1 MVSFW
6 ELARD
11 SLPAL
16 LAGVKVTVALTAI
29 CIAAGFLLGWL
40 LALGRIYGGRVA
52 FAICTGYIEFVRG
65 TPLLVQLFF
74 LYYGLPDV
82 GIVLPP
88 LLAAGIA
95 MGLNTAAYQAEY
107 FRGAIR
113 SIPRGQVEAAYA
125 LGMSRFQAFRHIVFP
140 QAMRTVMPAWSNEL
154 IYMLKYSSLAFVVGV
169 PELMGRANLI
179 AARNF
184 RYFELYLIVA
194 GIYIGLVWTLSGAVS
209 LLERRFKV
217 PGLGEPGR

>member
-1 MVSFW
+1 MVNFW

-16 LAGVKVTVALTAI
+16 LGGAEVTVELTAI
-29 CIAAGFLLGWL
+29 CIAAGFVLGWA
-40 LALGRIYGGRVA
+40 LALGRIYGGRFVYA
-52 FAICTGYIEFVRG
+52 VCTGYVEFVRG

-82 GIVLPP
+82 GVVFPP

-140 QAMRTVMPAWSNEL
+140 QAMRIVIPAWSNEL

-194 GIYIGLVWTLSGAVS
+194 GIYIVLVWSLAGMVS
-209 LLERRFKV
+209 ILDRYIRV
-217 PGLGEPGR
+217 PGLGEPR

>member
-1 MVSFW
+1 VSFW

-11 SLPAL
+11 ALPSLL
-16 LAGVKVTVALTAI
+16 GGVAVTVKLTTI

-40 LALGRIYGGRVA
+40 LALGRVYGGKLA
-52 FAICTGYIEFVRG
+52 FSISTGYVEFVRG

-74 LYYGLPDV
+74 LYYGLPEMGV
-82 GIVLPP
+82 VLPP

-107 FRGAIR
+107 FRGAIQ
-113 SIPRGQVEAAYA
+113 SIPRGQVEAAYS
-125 LGMSRFQAFRHIVFP
+125 LGMTGLQTFLHIVFP
-140 QAMRTVMPAWSNEL
+140 QAMRFVMPAWSNEL

-184 RYFELYLIVA
+184 RYFELYLVVA
-194 GIYIGLVWTLSGAVS
+194 GIYIGLVWTISGLISA
-209 LLERRFKV
+209 LERKIGV
-217 PGLGEPGR
+217 PGLGEPT

>member
-6 ELARD
+6 ELFRD
-11 SLPAL
+11 SLPVL
-16 LAGVKVTVALTAI
+16 LAGVEVTVELTAI
-29 CIAAGFLLGWL
+29 CIAAGFVLGWL

-52 FAICTGYIEFVRG
+52 FAVCTGYIEFVRG

-82 GIVLPP
+82 GVVLPP

-125 LGMSRFQAFRHIVFP
+125 LGMSRLQAFRYIVFP
-140 QAMRTVMPAWSNEL
+140 QAMRIVMPAWSNEL

-169 PELMGRANLI
+169 PELMGRANLL

-194 GIYIGLVWTLSGAVS
+194 AIYVCLVWIVGGSLS
-209 LLERRFKV
+209 LLERRLKV
-217 PGLGEPGR
+217 EEFRS

>member
-1 MVSFW
+1 
-6 ELARD
+6 
-11 SLPAL
+11 
-16 LAGVKVTVALTAI
+16 
-29 CIAAGFLLGWL
+29 
-40 LALGRIYGGRVA
+40 
-52 FAICTGYIEFVRG
+52 EFVRG

-82 GIVLPP
+82 GVVLPP

-125 LGMSRFQAFRHIVFP
+125 LGMSRFQAFRHIVLP
-140 QAMRTVMPAWSNEL
+140 QAMRIVIPAWSNEL

-194 GIYIGLVWTLSGAVS
+194 GIYIVLVWTLAGIIS

-217 PGLGEPGR
+217 PGLEEPS

>member
-16 LAGVKVTVALTAI
+16 LGGTGVTVELTAI
-29 CIAAGFLLGWL
+29 CIAAGFVLGWA
-40 LALGRIYGGRVA
+40 LALGRIYGGRFVYA
-52 FAICTGYIEFVRG
+52 VCTGYVEFVRG

-82 GIVLPP
+82 GVVLPP

-125 LGMSRFQAFRHIVFP
+125 LGMSRFQAFRHIVLP
-140 QAMRTVMPAWSNEL
+140 QAMRIVIPAWSNEL

-194 GIYIGLVWTLSGAVS
+194 GIYIALVWTLAGIIS
-209 LLERRFKV
+209 LFERRFKV
-217 PGLGEPGR
+217 PGLEEPS